1 MIEVRAYDAEGNP
14 ADPVLVDEAWF
25 GGSVRAGVLREA
37 ILMYEANRR
46 SGTANTR
53 RRSEIQGST
62 KKLWRQKHT
71 GRARVGDRSAPHR
84 RGGASVFGPKPR
96 DYGYAMPKKALK
108 AALDS
113 AILAK
118 LGDGQVLIADCKTP
132 ETPKTKPVA
141 EYFGK
146 IGISPGQTCLYVTG
160 DLDGAF
166 YRSARNIRGLSVS
179 PLSQINAYSI
189 VKPSTVI
196 FSRGAFE
203 KLLEGRR

>member
-1 MIEVRAYDAEGNP
+1 MIEVKAYDENGNP
-14 ADPVLVDEAWF
+14 ADPVQVDEAWF
-25 GGSVRAGVLREA
+25 GGAVRAGVLREA

-53 RRSEIQGST
+53 RRAEIEGSNR
-62 KKLWRQKHT
+62 KLWRQKHT
-71 GRARVGDRSAPHR
+71 GRARVADRSAPHR
-84 RGGASVFGPKPR
+84 RGGASAFGPRPR
-96 DYGYAMPKKALK
+96 DYGYSLPKKALK

-118 LGDGQVLIADCKTP
+118 LGDGEVLIADCKAA

-141 EYFGK
+141 EYLGK
-146 IGISPGQTCLYVTG
+146 IGVKAGQTCLYVTG
-160 DLDGAF
+160 DLDGVF
-166 YRSARNIRGLSVS
+166 YRSARNINGLSVS

-196 FSRGAFE
+196 FSREAFE